1 MDCSLPGS
9 SVCGILQARILEW
22 IAMPSSKGSS
32 WPRDQTRVSYVYLH
46 WQVGSLPLTPSKKSP
61 ISFTPTHFLHST
73 SVQFSSVQSLSRVQ
87 LFATPWTTARQASL
101 SITNLQA
108 SNRPFYVFVY
118 HMYWILSVFPCSMRI
133 RMLWPQICCSELC
146 CQKCNWLTVS
156 SPPHGIHH
164 HISIEATFP
173 RAAPS

>member
-9 SVCGILQARILEW
+9 SVHGILKARILEW

-32 WPRDQTRVSYVYLH
+32 WPRDQTSVSYVYLH
-46 WQVGSLPLTPSKKSP
+46 WQVGSLPLTPSRSP
-61 ISFTPTHFLHST
+61 QSPLHQP
-73 SVQFSSVQSLSRVQ
+73 VFCIVLQFSSVQSLSRVQ
-87 LFATPWTTARQASL
+87 LFATPWTTACQASL

-108 SNRPFYVFVY
+108 SNRPFYLFVY
-118 HMYWILSVFPCSMRI
+118 HIYWILSVFPCSMRI

-146 CQKCNWLTVS
+146 CQKCNWFTVS
-156 SPPHGIHH
+156 APPHGIHH
-164 HISIEATFP
+164 HIGIEATFP